1 MFKALSRFFGLRKVP
16 SIISKLPS
24 PHAGVRT
31 NKSPQET
38 SLVLRARCLRWKRH
52 FNERAITVMIS

>member
-1 MFKALSRFFGLRKVP
+1 MVLKMFKALSRFFGLRKVP

-38 SLVLRARCLRWKRH
+38 SLVLRGEGSLFAVEKA
-52 FNERAITVMIS
+52 F